1 MPKIKHECINFEE
14 FDWELDW
21 ESVLGSDGNRVWGPS
36 SNPLKNL
43 RKAFKR
49 HYKDAHTIMDI
60 PWCVMTQDQ
69 RASKSFMGADDEVS
83 GDSDETYER
92 SDERESSESSYSN

>member
-1 MPKIKHECINFEE
+1 MPKIKHEGINFEA
-14 FDWELDW
+14 FVWELDW

-43 RKAFKR
+43 RKAFKK
-49 HYKDAHTIMDI
+49 HYEDAHTIMDI

-69 RASKSFMGADDEVS
+69 RASKSFMIVDTEES
-83 GDSDETYER
+83 GDSDEG